1 MALVTKVWTGDVW
14 PLMTRDMFCL
24 FTGYGEAVDWRC
36 LASHDQGYV
45 LWTGDVWSLMTRDMF
60 CGLEMSGLSWPGI
73 CSVDWRCLTSHDQ
86 GYVVCC
92 DHNLVL
98 SSYMTCHRICNKGD
112 MKGAT
117 NGAATEIIKSI
128 VWYGKSKNIWGTQ
141 SNEILKCLWKFYYI
155 SIRLFRIMWI
165 PTTFRLFLVLT
176 SEQIGRRLPVITL
189 LQWQRKHIIVVDVV
203 DYK

>member
-1 MALVTKVWTGDVW
+1 
-14 PLMTRDMFCL
+14 
-24 FTGYGEAVDWRC
+24 
-36 LASHDQGYV
+36 
-45 LWTGDVWSLMTRDMF
+45 MTRDMF

-73 CSVDWRCLTSHDQ
+73 CSVDWRCLASHDQ
-86 GYVVCC
+86 GYVLWTGDVWPLMTR
-92 DHNLVL
+92 DMLFVVITIWSFPHTWLV
-98 SSYMTCHRICNKGD
+98 TGFVTKVTWRV
-112 MKGAT
+112 AT